1 VLNITNC
8 FPEDEINKKLSQ
20 TFLFILFID
29 NQINSEDYKNPINSF
44 QNMKTIPTSSS
55 IFKNF
60 FFKFSDV
67 RYKSDDN
74 LFFSSFEEKQT
85 FKFSDVSENVDLRG
99 DNTLFKGTFNQ
110 VNFIM
115 ADDTKII
122 SRLYE
127 KLSSSFAQIGGLAQ
141 AIILFTKFI
150 LYFWS
155 ENNILI
161 YLISTIISDE
171 EKEKFFDNEN
181 KNFNLN
187 VWRRE
192 RNLTVKYEKK
202 KENLKIKNNDIN
214 DNNVNSFVNNFNNDN
229 LNNENYNFQ
238 NLNLKKERDIENI
251 ANSSNENF
259 IKIVRK
265 HKANPLNNL
274 QRENDILN
282 LNNNCEQQMKSI
294 QDNSIVK
301 FPKTNRNKINL

>member
-1 VLNITNC
+1 MLNITNC

-60 FFKFSDV
+60 FLKFSDV

-301 FPKTNRNKINL
+301 FPKTNRNQINL